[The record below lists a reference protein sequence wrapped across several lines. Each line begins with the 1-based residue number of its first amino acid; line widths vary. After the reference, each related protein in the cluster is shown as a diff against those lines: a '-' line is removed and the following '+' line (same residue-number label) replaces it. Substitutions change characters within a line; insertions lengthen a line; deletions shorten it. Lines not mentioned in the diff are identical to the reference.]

1 MLDFRNALE
10 VEFSTGAKMS
20 VDSHTQI
27 ILDRYA
33 DRENISVHKIPD
45 ATLENVYL
53 GKVLNTSDIAGKT
66 ILEIGAGCSTYTPI
80 FLKHGCKRYYAN
92 DLIPE
97 RIEAVRV
104 DDPRFIALPGDFR
117 SLQIPEPADIVFA
130 SLTMM
135 FLVPMH
141 EEIIAKLAT
150 AVKPGGHFVSMD
162 PNYFCPLSIYRR
174 LADRGANPARSFSP
188 FAYAERFRKN
198 GFAIEK
204 LVPFT
209 AKAPNTT
216 GSWALG
222 TTFWLKARKL

>member
-1 MLDFRNALE
+1 
-10 VEFSTGAKMS
+10 MS

-33 DRENISVHKIPD
+33 DWNDIVVHQIPET
-45 ATLENVYL
+45 TLESVYL
-53 GKVLNTSDIAGKT
+53 GKVLDTAEFAGKN

-92 DLIPE
+92 DLIAE

-104 DDPRFIALPGDFR
+104 FDRRFIALPGDFR
-117 SLQIPEPADIVFA
+117 SLKIPEPADIVFA

-150 AVKPGGHFVSMD
+150 AVKPGGYFMSMD
-162 PNYFCPLSIYRR
+162 PNLMPWILPL
-174 LADRGANPARSFSP
+174 P
-188 FAYAERFRKN
+188 
-198 GFAIEK
+198 
-204 LVPFT
+204 
-209 AKAPNTT
+209 
-216 GSWALG
+216 
-222 TTFWLKARKL
+222 